1 MTGRVYQSMEAFS
14 HADWCLAQAIHWEL
28 FGGVGVL
35 GTSEG
40 QGFWGWMSTTFFFP
54 PCVATP
60 EKFWN
65 SLDFTRC
72 FFKIGTYFSATLG
85 GCEKEVLEFVSLQLF
100 GVAKHRYTA
109 GFHSKFYDS
118 STLEFRC
125 TSTERI
131 ALWLFVTY
139 PRYGP

>member
-1 MTGRVYQSMEAFS
+1 MLIGASRKRFIGSFLGELGCSELRKGRVFGAG
-14 HADWCLAQAIHWEL
+14 CLL
-28 FGGVGVL
+28 L
-35 GTSEG
+35 
-40 QGFWGWMSTTFFFP
+40 FFP

-72 FFKIGTYFSATLG
+72 FFLNWNLLLCNFG

-139 PRYGP
+139 PWYGP